1 MQRRTIH
8 RALTWLL
15 LTILVL
21 APASALGADLDRR
34 LEADQAE
41 NPAAASALS
50 VVINEVMPKPDSGE
64 AAWVELL
71 VGQAMERIYLPLV
84 SASGTA
90 QSGAA
95 SLQSSIQSAAQATIS
110 LAGWQVSN
118 EDGQV
123 YTIPDQLTA
132 LPNETYVLILFDG
145 QGPGGDDYDASDGQV
160 VLHTSAGLGD
170 VFPDEAGQVALYRPG
185 ALSSQT
191 IVDFVAWG
199 GFDAVRGAN
208 AVAAGVW
215 PNGHAVSFENGFGD
229 ISEAD
234 ILETNESIGRYP
246 GASGRGTVAWA
257 NYPQASLTPGAA
269 NPVQP
274 VTFITPEDGAKV
286 DTATLSLSWRAAAGA
301 TAYRFQLDDDSD
313 FSSPLIDATTG
324 HTYFKPDPALQPG
337 VYHWRINPIRRGKA
351 SGWSSSFQIQAV
363 DLSVSAASASAE
375 KVLGISR
382 VRQNKDSYLLGLD
395 GAPEG
400 DPTTN
405 TPEDAWD
412 SPAPCTE
419 PPCADTTKYA
429 HGSNYCVRASI
440 RMMASYYNGGAKL
453 SMDRISYYVLEE
465 WSGNSHP
472 GANDGIPDNDL
483 GYARGMYYPDEED
496 QGISWALNTT
506 INTPGGKPAFS
517 DIKTWI
523 DANRP
528 IMFRRP
534 GHMMVMDGYKVV
546 DGEEYIHV
554 LDPDQPPDFERWQ
567 EYDSQNIDGYWV
579 GPASGTGRKDE
590 ASVSTDSDG
599 DGIMD
604 FDETVRFGLDPYDA
618 DTDDDWVPDKRDMR
632 EYVFDSVGNFS
643 TRNSDMDGDGL
654 RKEVD
659 PDNDNDGSPDGCED
673 TDYDGI
679 FDAGETDNFDSA
691 SSQACVPLFD
701 ILYPLKVEPENA
713 GDPSAPDK
721 ILVQVSTAAPAG
733 GTASFTASDF
743 SVAIGGDSANVI
755 AAYPSAD
762 TYFLVVEPPTKG
774 SAAYFD
780 LEVTLSGVGTD
791 SESNAVYYLAK
802 APKDQV
808 IVLDRSGSMSSD
820 AKMEAAQNAASA
832 FVDFLNDGDA
842 IGVTSFA
849 SSASTDYPLTVI
861 TTDTV
866 RADAITAIGGLSPA
880 GVTAL
885 GQGVQQGYSD
895 LTSNG
900 DPDHDWSLVLL
911 SDGWENVAPYWADV
925 EAGITDAV
933 VHTVALGEGADK
945 SLLQS
950 IAGAKHGQYFYVDVN
965 PPSTTAAA
973 SSVAPAAL
981 SAGPPLAIPNTL
993 PNRLAETYI
1002 AVGELTHGLQRLA
1015 ERTGSA
1021 QEPQTIEF
1029 QVAVDKGLP
1038 QAIFTLNWNDPLGYL
1053 ELLLEDPSGMA
1064 VAPDAERRDDT
1075 HHQLVV
1081 ESPSSGLW
1089 TVRIRILKPTAEY
1102 HFMLSGKTMTT
1113 LLAAVGGDP
1122 AQHTPYQYVTI
1133 YGVLTDRGPIGE
1145 SQADVF
1151 ALVAGPGLAPQQA
1164 SAAGTNETAFLQ
1176 LYDDGAHGDGKAG
1189 DGLYANT
1196 LFVREPGGFTVKLVA
1211 SGTNNQGETFLRY
1224 ASTGFNVRPRAVY
1237 LWNED
1242 VDTALDYESLLEANG
1257 WVVDLMTL
1265 EEAPTAD
1272 FRPYAL
1278 ILVGPETGYHY
1289 DFDDKAAAATLA
1301 QWGTPILGLGEGG
1314 AALFSELNLFIDY
1327 GQTWFSSNNNVY
1339 AVDPGTIFW
1348 HEPLDIPVDPRDPL
1362 VQLYPKPLT
1371 ELGVYIPDPVTGVT
1385 PIAREEKNQTHY
1397 PVVVET
1403 QGSRSFALWGYNA
1416 GPTSMTEDGRKLLVN
1431 VSHYLGR

>member
-1 MQRRTIH
+1 MRRTAIH
-8 RALTWLL
+8 HALTWIL
-15 LTILVL
+15 LTVLVL
-21 APASALGADLDRR
+21 APASALGAGMDRQ
-34 LEADQAE
+34 LEAHDQTEPAE
-41 NPAAASALS
+41 TASSLP
-50 VVINEVMPKPDSGE
+50 VVINEVMPKPASGE

-84 SASGTA
+84 SASGTT

-95 SLQSSIQSAAQATIS
+95 SIQSSTQATVS

-123 YTIPDQLTA
+123 YTLPDQLTA

-145 QGPGGDDYDASDGQV
+145 QGPAADDYDASDGKV
-160 VLHTSAGLGD
+160 ELHTPAGLGD

-185 ALSSQT
+185 ALTSQN

-199 GFDAVRGAN
+199 GFDAPRGTN

-215 PNGHAVSFENGFGD
+215 PSGHAVSFENGFGD

-234 ILETNESIGRYP
+234 ILEKDESIGRYP
-246 GASGRGTVAWA
+246 GASGEGAAAWA
-257 NYPQASLTPGAA
+257 NYPKESLTPGAP

-274 VTFITPEDGAKV
+274 VTFVTPQDGAKV
-286 DTATLSLSWRAAAGA
+286 DTATLSLSWRSASGA
-301 TAYRFQLDDDSD
+301 SAYRFQLDDDSD
-313 FSSPLIDATTG
+313 FSSPLIDTTTSN
-324 HTYFKPDPALQPG
+324 TYVKPDPALQPG
-337 VYHWRINPIRRGKA
+337 VYHWRINPIRQGKA
-351 SGWSSSFQIQAV
+351 SGWSSAYQIQVV
-363 DLSVSAASASAE
+363 DLSVSAAGASAE

-405 TPEDAWD
+405 TPENAWD

-465 WSGNSHP
+465 WSGNTRP

-496 QGISWALNTT
+496 AGISWALNTT
-506 INTPGGKPAFS
+506 INTPGGKPTFAQV
-517 DIKTWI
+517 KGWI

-528 IMFRRP
+528 IMFRDP
-534 GHMMVMDGYKVV
+534 GHMMVMDGYKEV

-579 GPASGTGRKDE
+579 GPTSGTARTDE

-604 FDETVRFGLDPYDA
+604 FDETVRFNLDPYDA
-618 DTDDDWVPDKRDMR
+618 DTDDDWVPDKKDMR
-632 EYVFDSVGNFS
+632 EYVFDVFGNYS
-643 TRNSDMDGDGL
+643 KRSSDTDGDGL

-673 TDYDGI
+673 TDYDGKL
-679 FDAGETDNFDSA
+679 DTGETDNFDST
-691 SSQACVPLFD
+691 SSQACVPQFD
-701 ILYPLKVEPENA
+701 ILYPLKTAPVNA

-721 ILVQVSTAAPAG
+721 ILVQVSTAVPAG
-733 GTASFTASDF
+733 WSLSLTASDF
-743 SVAIGGDSANVI
+743 DVAVGGDAANVLSV
-755 AAYPSAD
+755 YPAAD
-762 TYFLVVEPPTKG
+762 TTFLVVDPPTKG
-774 SAAYFD
+774 SIAYYD
-780 LEVTLSGVGTD
+780 LKVTLSGVGSDT
-791 SESNAVYYLAK
+791 EPKAVYYLAK
-802 APKDQV
+802 SPNDEV

-820 AKMEAAQNAASA
+820 GKMEAAQNAASA

-849 SSASTDYPLTVI
+849 SSASTDFPLTVI
-861 TTDTV
+861 STDTV
-866 RADAITAIGGLSPA
+866 RNNAISAINGLSPS
-880 GVTAL
+880 GTTAL
-885 GQGVQQGYSD
+885 GQGVQQGYGE
-895 LTSNG
+895 LTSSG

-925 EAGITDAV
+925 EASITDAV

-945 SLLQS
+945 ALLQS

-965 PPSTTAAA
+965 PPSAATSAGVSPA
-973 SSVAPAAL
+973 SL
-981 SAGPPLAIPNTL
+981 SAGPPLVIPNTL

-1021 QEPQTIEF
+1021 QEQQTIEF

-1053 ELLLEDPSGMA
+1053 ALLLEDPSGKA
-1064 VAPDAERRDDT
+1064 VTPDAERRGDT

-1081 ESPSSGLW
+1081 DNPPAGLW

-1102 HFMLSGKTMTT
+1102 HFMLSGKTVTT
-1113 LLAAVGGDP
+1113 LIAAVGGDP
-1122 AQHTPYQYVTI
+1122 AQHTPYQDVTI
-1133 YGVLTDRGPIGE
+1133 YGVLTDREPIGE
-1145 SQADVF
+1145 NQADVF
-1151 ALVAGPGLAPQQA
+1151 ALIAGPGIGPRQA
-1164 SAAGTNETAFLQ
+1164 SAAGASETAFLQ
-1176 LYDDGAHGDGKAG
+1176 LYDDGKHGDGKAD

-1211 SGTNNQGETFLRY
+1211 SGTNNSGETFLRY
-1224 ASTGFNVRPRAVY
+1224 AHTGFNVRPRAVY

-1242 VDTALDYESLLEANG
+1242 LDTALDYEKLLEENG

-1265 EEAPTAD
+1265 AEVPRAN
-1272 FRPYAL
+1272 FQPYAL

-1289 DFDDKAAAATLA
+1289 DFDDKDAAATLA
-1301 QWGTPILGLGEGG
+1301 QWGIPVLGLGEGG
-1314 AALFSELNLFIDY
+1314 AALFAELNLFINY
-1327 GQTWFSSNNNVY
+1327 GQTWFSNNNEVY
-1339 AVDPGTIFW
+1339 AVAPATTFW
-1348 HEPLDIPVDPRDPL
+1348 NEPLAIPVDPKDPL
-1362 VQLYPKPLT
+1362 VQLYPKPLK
-1371 ELGVYIPDPVTGVT
+1371 ELGVYIPELVKGVT
-1385 PIAREEKNQTHY
+1385 PIAREKRDQDHY
-1397 PVVVET
+1397 PVVMEV
-1403 QGSRSFALWGYNA
+1403 QGSRAFALWGYNA
-1416 GPTSMTEDGRKLLVN
+1416 GPTSMTEDGKKLLVN
-1431 VSHYLGR
+1431 LSHYLGQ